1 MKSLRIFYQFL
12 GKYKWRM
19 LFFLSITSLTV
30 FLETIRPYWLKGI
43 LDNAQAN
50 NFSAVFTFLLLFGLS
65 TIGANLISAFSYY
78 LGDKIVIPFSRE
90 IRESVFQKVLELDF
104 AYHVNKNTGSLISAF
119 RRGDNAV
126 FGIFQDVHQELFRVL
141 ISLIVTLVFLFRSSP
156 PIAFSLLILFIANI
170 FLIWWLIKI
179 NLKYRT
185 EFNKSEDEISGIIT
199 DSLINY
205 ETVKFFAAETKER
218 RRLSLSFDIW
228 SKNFWEFASS
238 FRLMDI
244 SIGTVSGTGI
254 LFILWLAIK
263 KLNHGFTLGDLVM
276 VSGFITSFYYQFFN
290 LFFRLR
296 DIAKSI
302 TDLDKYFT
310 ILSNDTQVKDSLL
323 PQTLKHPQGSLL
335 FTNLS
340 FAYPGNNGRIL
351 DDINLEIKSGEQVAF
366 VGRSGAGKTTLI
378 KLLLRFYDPTA
389 GSIKFDGVDIR
400 SFTKSYLRSLM
411 AVVPQEPILFNNTI
425 KFNLS
430 YGKEN
435 AKMSELKQVAAAANI
450 LDFIESLPK
459 KWQTEVGERGIK
471 LSGGQKQR
479 LAIARALLTDPKVLV
494 FDEATSNLDSESER
508 QIQKAL
514 KAASKN
520 RTVIIIAHRFSTI
533 RGADKIVVL
542 SNGTIAEIGKH
553 RDLIKKGGLYKMLWT
568 LQSKGKLISTN
579 ESLTEN

>member
-19 LFFLSITSLTV
+19 LFFLSITTLTV

-65 TIGANLISAFSYY
+65 TIGANLISTFSYY

-90 IRESVFQKVLELDF
+90 IRETVFQKVLELDF

-156 PIAFSLLILFIANI
+156 PIAFSLLILFIANV

-228 SKNFWEFASS
+228 SKKFWEFANS

-263 KLNHGFTLGDLVM
+263 RLNHGFTLGDLVM

-302 TDLDKYFT
+302 TDLDKYFA
-310 ILSNDTQVKDSLL
+310 ILSNDTQVKDSVL

-351 DDINLEIKSGEQVAF
+351 DGINLDIKSGEQVAF

-389 GSIKFDGVDIR
+389 GSIEFDGVDIR

-435 AKMSELKQVAAAANI
+435 AKMSEIKQVAAAANI

-514 KAASKN
+514 KTASKN

-553 RDLIKKGGLYKMLWT
+553 RDLIKKAGLYKMLWT

-579 ESLTEN
+579 ESLTES